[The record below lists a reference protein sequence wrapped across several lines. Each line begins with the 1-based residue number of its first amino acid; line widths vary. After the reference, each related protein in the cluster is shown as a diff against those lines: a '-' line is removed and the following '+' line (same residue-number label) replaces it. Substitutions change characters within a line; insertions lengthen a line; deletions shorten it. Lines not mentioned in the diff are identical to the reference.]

1 MTANQA
7 EPVRGATDSRPRW
20 RTPKYLAA
28 LLVVGAPVMVRAVCD
43 ATLPEQKT
51 PNSSGRRL
59 DVRPG
64 VPFPGCVYGQ
74 GNVASTPYPSITAAA
89 NCAGAGDTIYVHQ
102 GTYYGQQSIVGRSG
116 TASAWIVVT
125 SAPGEIGPKLR
136 GTGINN
142 RGVGV
147 LQVENSSYI
156 AIGPGFDVGVADAR
170 GINVVASSAA
180 VHHVIVFGNSVH
192 DNTDAG
198 IFFGT
203 LPGQTIS
210 DVGAFRNSLQ
220 NNATINAPL
229 GPNNLT
235 CPAGLWSGLSSWPAS
250 ISTGQFLGQSCV
262 HVKGNTVTNSYG
274 ECIDLQGVDT
284 GWVVANTVHG
294 CFNTAL
300 YLDGSRS
307 VVLDGNYVYEPN
319 NCFYRSFL
327 GGAVAPVGVLMAAE
341 TAPVPFPHTDHVIR
355 NNILDG
361 VRGITYN
368 VFSGFTNSYYGR
380 LTVAHN
386 TIVRPAGPAINI
398 ALPPASQS
406 PVSPNYL
413 DNNVA
418 YGGSSALALQGA
430 QYWLVHNNDFPGAPA
445 GLPLNA
451 GASNYTFDP
460 GLGAPS
466 FGIGVDPV
474 PWSLSG

>member
-198 IFFGT
+198 IVRNPPRPDDQRRRRISQQPAEQRNHQRAARAEQPDM
-203 LPGQTIS
+203 PGRALVWTEF
-210 DVGAFRNSLQ
+210 V
-220 NNATINAPL
+220 
-229 GPNNLT
+229 
-235 CPAGLWSGLSSWPAS
+235 AGLDQYGA
-250 ISTGQFLGQSCV
+250 ILG
-262 HVKGNTVTNSYG
+262 TVMRSR
-274 ECIDLQGVDT
+274 QRQ
-284 GWVVANTVHG
+284 HG
-294 CFNTAL
+294 HQQL
-300 YLDGSRS
+300 
-307 VVLDGNYVYEPN
+307 
-319 NCFYRSFL
+319 
-327 GGAVAPVGVLMAAE
+327 
-341 TAPVPFPHTDHVIR
+341 
-355 NNILDG
+355 
-361 VRGITYN
+361 
-368 VFSGFTNSYYGR
+368 
-380 LTVAHN
+380 
-386 TIVRPAGPAINI
+386 
-398 ALPPASQS
+398 
-406 PVSPNYL
+406 
-413 DNNVA
+413 
-418 YGGSSALALQGA
+418 
-430 QYWLVHNNDFPGAPA
+430 W
-445 GLPLNA
+445 
-451 GASNYTFDP
+451 
-460 GLGAPS
+460 
-466 FGIGVDPV
+466 
-474 PWSLSG
+474 